1 MGCYCTSLQLLVHYK
16 ADLPAF
22 FTLPLFIHGATK
34 IVVYPALVE
43 FSLAHDAVIAYLL
56 HRFNGGGEEKGG
68 GSFIWIKALFTF

>member
-43 FSLAHDAVIAYLL
+43 FLLAHDAVIAYSCIVSMGAG
-56 HRFNGGGEEKGG
+56 RRKEEVASSG
-68 GSFIWIKALFTF
+68 